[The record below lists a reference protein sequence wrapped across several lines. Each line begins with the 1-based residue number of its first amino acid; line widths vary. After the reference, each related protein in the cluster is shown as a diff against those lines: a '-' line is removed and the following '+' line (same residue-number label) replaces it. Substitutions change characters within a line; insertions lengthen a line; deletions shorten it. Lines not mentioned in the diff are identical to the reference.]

1 MTKIKKALETMKTM
15 KTTRLL
21 QWCRDHPNTSAAE
34 NVEFYLPDLVNDDP
48 ALILIGILSIVNE
61 IEHCSD
67 SFVEKF
73 VDPRDRAKV
82 KELLYSKK

>member
-1 MTKIKKALETMKTM
+1 MTKVKKALETMRSM

-34 NVEFYLPDLVNDDP
+34 NIEFYLPDLTNNDP
-48 ALILIGILSIVNE
+48 VLILIGILSLVNE

-67 SFVEKF
+67 SFVNKF
-73 VDPRDRAKV
+73 VDPCDREKV
-82 KELLYSKK
+82 KKLLYSQK